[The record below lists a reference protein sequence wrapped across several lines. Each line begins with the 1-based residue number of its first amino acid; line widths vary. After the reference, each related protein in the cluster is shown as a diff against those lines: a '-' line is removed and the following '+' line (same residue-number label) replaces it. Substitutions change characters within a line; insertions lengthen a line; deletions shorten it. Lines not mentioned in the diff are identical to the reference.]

1 MKTLRSEGSF
11 INLLPTSA
19 FHTKL
24 RVTVESTIANLERN
38 LTMNVTAKIAKMT
51 DEQFERW
58 MKRNGYTGLA
68 AVRLAQKRRE
78 ALAA

>member
-1 MKTLRSEGSF
+1 M
-11 INLLPTSA
+11 NL
-19 FHTKL
+19 
-24 RVTVESTIANLERN
+24 
-38 LTMNVTAKIAKMT
+38 TAKIAKMT